1 MNWFIYAFLC
11 AIFLSASSV
20 IEKRIL
26 QKVHA
31 MDFSVSISIVH
42 LICSIPFLWFVD
54 FSNLSGFLLLLM
66 FITALFSA
74 SASFLVIKG
83 TRHLEVSTVYPLLA
97 LSPGSTALLAFFV
110 LAERLS
116 GIQVIGIVC
125 MVIGSYILTIYPGR
139 SLFDPFRTFFNSRYI
154 HLVLLSL
161 LFYSLGAIFD
171 RTILHSFLVAIPAYI
186 FFVHFFS
193 ALLFISISGVFGVGM
208 RGIRE
213 GFKKGGPYLWFAGIL
228 TVFSRLFE
236 MNAIL
241 LVNVGLVSAV
251 KRISSFFTTVIGGEI
266 FHEHNLKRKIIAA
279 FIIVV
284 GTFLVVIEMY

>member
-1 MNWFIYAFLC
+1 MNWFIYAFIC
-11 AIFLSASSV
+11 AVLLSASSV

-26 QKVHA
+26 NRVHA
-31 MDFSVSISIVH
+31 MDFSASLSV
-42 LICSIPFLWFVD
+42 LNLLCSIPFLFFIR
-54 FSNLSGFLLLLM
+54 FSELSGFLLLLV

-110 LAERLS
+110 LGEKLS
-116 GIQVIGIVC
+116 GAQTIGIFC

-139 SLFDPFRTFFNSRYI
+139 SIFDPLRTFLNSRYI

-171 RTILHSFLVAIPAYI
+171 RTILHSFSVAIPAYI
-186 FFVHFFS
+186 FFVNVFT
-193 ALLFISISGVFGVGM
+193 ALLFVSISGVFGVGF

-213 GFKKGGPYLWFAGIL
+213 GFRKGGTDLWFVAIL
-228 TVFSRLFE
+228 TVFYRLFE
-236 MNAIL
+236 MQAIQ

-266 FHEHNLKRKIIAA
+266 FHEHNLKRKIIAS
-279 FIIVV
+279 FIIVI
-284 GTFLVVIEMY
+284 GTFLVVL